1 MTFRKQLLAERDRLN
16 LTQTQAA
23 KALGIGLRTV
33 AAWEAT
39 DTPPMLTQIGAL
51 AVLRAM
57 PTPGDTVGAPEGQP
71 MLKTPGINPTAYF
84 VDLKHVQFPGQ
95 P

>member
-16 LTQTQAA
+16 LTQAQAA

-33 AAWEAT
+33 AAWETT

-51 AVLRAM
+51 AVLRAL
-57 PTPGDTVGAPEGQP
+57 PTPGDTVGTPEGRP
-71 MLKTPGINPTAYF
+71 MVKTPGINPTAYF
-84 VDLKHVQFPGQ
+84 VDLKHIQFPGQ

>member
-23 KALGIGLRTV
+23 KALGISLRTV
-33 AAWEAT
+33 AAWETT
-39 DTPPMLTQIGAL
+39 DTPPPLTQIGAL
-51 AVLRAM
+51 AVLRAL
-57 PTPGDTVGAPEGQP
+57 PTPGDTVA
-71 MLKTPGINPTAYF
+71 TPGEDSPVKAKETLA
-84 VDLKHVQFPGQ
+84 Q

>member
-33 AAWEAT
+33 AAWETT
-39 DTPPMLTQIGAL
+39 DTPPPLTQIGAL
-51 AVLRAM
+51 AVLRAL
-57 PTPGDTVGAPEGQP
+57 PTPRDTVGAPSDDSALKAKETQP
-71 MLKTPGINPTAYF
+71 
-84 VDLKHVQFPGQ
+84 
-95 P
+95 